1 MLIPMEDA
9 RRKQVFINP
18 HLVCG
23 VELDE
28 SGAQALVTVMGGK
41 VYTIN
46 DTPANVVSKLMRGI
60 SGDIS
65 AMVGEVGRQM
75 IPVSET
81 DIKGP
86 PG

>member
-1 MLIPMEDA
+1 MLISFEDG

-18 HLVCG
+18 HLVSG

-28 SGAQALVTVMGGK
+28 GGTQSLVSTMSGR
-41 VYTIN
+41 VYTVN
-46 DTPANVVSKLMRGI
+46 DTPANVAAKLLKGI

-75 IPVSET
+75 IPVSEG
-81 DIKGP
+81 DVKGP